1 MLSLNYRSMFI
12 HANQI
17 EWLFR
22 DYITQR
28 LLTTMAIESTS
39 FLGSVESNFDNA
51 ATLLGLSDDL
61 AKKIK
66 IANSTYVVRFG
77 VRLRNKMQTFTGY
90 RSVHSEHFEP
100 VKGGIRYSP
109 HADQDEVEAL
119 AALMTY
125 KCALMDI
132 PFGGAKGAL
141 AIDPDAWTERELERI
156 TRRFTQELAKRDLI
170 SPSQN
175 VPAPDVGTGERE
187 MAWMA
192 DEYKKLNPS
201 NLNAW
206 ACVTGKPLGK
216 GGIAGRT
223 EATGRG
229 VQYTLQEF
237 FRHQEDAKK
246 TGLSPNLRDKRVVIQ
261 GFGNVGYHASLFLS
275 QQDGCRITHV
285 LEKGGAIID
294 NNGIDIPALYNYM
307 KETGSIEGYSGF
319 VASGAEMLEVKADI
333 LIPAAMEGVIS
344 EENASRIQAPLIIE
358 AANGPITSSGDQV
371 LRNRGVIVIPDFCAN
386 AGGVTVSYFEW
397 IKNLTHI
404 RFGRMQRRQLE
415 SQFEALINGIE
426 TLHGKPF
433 PSDLRDAALSGATE
447 INLVRSGLEDTMREG
462 YSAISSAWNRND
474 EVPDLRTAAMMIAV
488 DRIAKSY
495 ISIGI

>member
-1 MLSLNYRSMFI
+1 
-12 HANQI
+12 
-17 EWLFR
+17 
-22 DYITQR
+22 
-28 LLTTMAIESTS
+28 MASES
-39 FLGSVESNFDNA
+39 FLQSVEANFDQA
-51 ATLLGLSDDL
+51 ASLLGISADL

-77 VRLRNKMQTFTGY
+77 VRLRGGVQTFTGY

-100 VKGGIRYSP
+100 VKGGIRYAP

-125 KCALMDI
+125 KCALMEI

-141 AIDPDAWTERELERI
+141 AIDPKAWEPQELERI
-156 TRRFTQELAKRDLI
+156 TRRFTQELAKRGLI

-175 VPAPDVGTGERE
+175 VPAPDMGTGERE

-192 DEYKKLNPS
+192 DEYKKLNPTD
-201 NLNAW
+201 LNAW

-237 FRHQEDAKK
+237 FRHERDVKK
-246 TGLSPNLRDKRVVIQ
+246 TGLSPGLSGKRVIIQ
-261 GFGNVGYHASLFLS
+261 GLGNVGYHAALFLS
-275 QQDGCRITHV
+275 QHDGCRITHV
-285 LEKGGAIID
+285 LEREGSIVDPGGV
-294 NNGIDIPALYNYM
+294 DIAALHEHM
-307 KETGSIEGYSGF
+307 IETGDIQDYPGFTESGP
-319 VASGAEMLEVKADI
+319 EMLEAEADI
-333 LIPAAMEGVIS
+333 LIPAAMEGVINQH
-344 EENASRIQAPLIIE
+344 NAPRIRTPLIIE
-358 AANGPITSSGDQV
+358 AANGPVTAPGDAA
-371 LRNRGVIVIPDFCAN
+371 LRGRGIVIIPDFCAN

-404 RFGRMQRRQLE
+404 RFGRIQRRQLE
-415 SQFEALINGIE
+415 NQFEALIAGVESI
-426 TLHGKPF
+426 TGTPF
-433 PSDLRDAALSGATE
+433 PAAHRNEVLSGATE
-447 INLVRSGLEDTMREG
+447 INLVRSGLEDTMRG
-462 YSAISSAWNRND
+462 AYNAISATWNETDN
-474 EVPDLRTAAMMIAV
+474 VPDLRTAAMMIAV
-488 DRIAKSY
+488 DRVAQSY

>member
-1 MLSLNYRSMFI
+1 MGS
-12 HANQI
+12 
-17 EWLFR
+17 E
-22 DYITQR
+22 
-28 LLTTMAIESTS
+28 S
-39 FLGSVESNFDNA
+39 FLQSVEANFDQA
-51 ATLLGLSDDL
+51 ASLLGISADL

-77 VRLRNKMQTFTGY
+77 VRLRGGVQTFTGY

-100 VKGGIRYSP
+100 VKGGIRYAP

-125 KCALMDI
+125 KCALMEI

-141 AIDPDAWTERELERI
+141 AIDPRAWEPQELERI
-156 TRRFTQELAKRDLI
+156 TRRFTQELAKRGLI

-175 VPAPDVGTGERE
+175 VPAPDMGTSERE

-192 DEYKKLNPS
+192 DEYKKLNPTD
-201 NLNAW
+201 LNAW

-237 FRHQEDAKK
+237 FRHERDVKK
-246 TGLSPNLRDKRVVIQ
+246 TGLSPGLSGKRVIIQ
-261 GFGNVGYHASLFLS
+261 GLGNVGYHAALFLS
-275 QQDGCRITHV
+275 QHDGCRITHV
-285 LEKGGAIID
+285 LEREGSIVDPGGV
-294 NNGIDIPALYNYM
+294 DIAALHEHM
-307 KETGSIEGYSGF
+307 IETGDIQDYPGFTESGP
-319 VASGAEMLEVKADI
+319 EMLEAEADI
-333 LIPAAMEGVIS
+333 LIPAAMEGVINQH
-344 EENASRIQAPLIIE
+344 NAPRIRTPLIIE
-358 AANGPITSSGDQV
+358 AANGPVTAPGDAA
-371 LRNRGVIVIPDFCAN
+371 LRGRGIVIIPDFCAN

-404 RFGRMQRRQLE
+404 RFGRIQRRQLE
-415 SQFEALINGIE
+415 NQFEALIAGVESI
-426 TLHGKPF
+426 TGTPF
-433 PSDLRDAALSGATE
+433 PAAHRNEVLSGATE
-447 INLVRSGLEDTMREG
+447 INLVRSGLEDTMRG
-462 YSAISSAWNRND
+462 AYNAISATWNETDN
-474 EVPDLRTAAMMIAV
+474 VPDLRTAAMMIAV
-488 DRIAKSY
+488 DRVAQSY

>member
-1 MLSLNYRSMFI
+1 MGS
-12 HANQI
+12 
-17 EWLFR
+17 E
-22 DYITQR
+22 
-28 LLTTMAIESTS
+28 S
-39 FLGSVESNFDNA
+39 FLQSVEANFDQA
-51 ATLLGLSDDL
+51 ASLLGISAGL

-77 VRLRNKMQTFTGY
+77 VRLRGGVQTFTGY

-100 VKGGIRYSP
+100 VKGGIRYAP

-125 KCALMDI
+125 KCALMEI

-141 AIDPDAWTERELERI
+141 AIDPKAWEPQELERI
-156 TRRFTQELAKRDLI
+156 TRRFTQELAKRGLI

-175 VPAPDVGTGERE
+175 VPAPDMGTGERE

-192 DEYKKLNPS
+192 DEYKKLNPTD
-201 NLNAW
+201 LNAW

-237 FRHQEDAKK
+237 FRHERDVKK
-246 TGLSPNLRDKRVVIQ
+246 TGLSPGLSGKRVIIQ
-261 GFGNVGYHASLFLS
+261 GLGNVGYHAALFLS
-275 QQDGCRITHV
+275 QHDGCRITHV
-285 LEKGGAIID
+285 LEREGSIVDPGGV
-294 NNGIDIPALYNYM
+294 DIAALHEHM
-307 KETGSIEGYSGF
+307 IETGDIQDYPGFTESGP
-319 VASGAEMLEVKADI
+319 EMLEAEADI
-333 LIPAAMEGVIS
+333 LIPAAMEGVINQH
-344 EENASRIQAPLIIE
+344 NAPRIRTPLIIE
-358 AANGPITSSGDQV
+358 AANGPVTAPGDAA
-371 LRNRGVIVIPDFCAN
+371 LRGRGIVIIPDFCAN

-404 RFGRMQRRQLE
+404 RFGRIQRRQLE
-415 SQFEALINGIE
+415 NQFEALIAGVESI
-426 TLHGKPF
+426 TGTPF
-433 PSDLRDAALSGATE
+433 PAAHRNEVLSGATE
-447 INLVRSGLEDTMREG
+447 INLVRSGLEDTMRG
-462 YSAISSAWNRND
+462 AYNAISATWNETDN
-474 EVPDLRTAAMMIAV
+474 VPDLRTAAMMIAV
-488 DRIAKSY
+488 DRVAQSY

>member
-1 MLSLNYRSMFI
+1 MGS
-12 HANQI
+12 
-17 EWLFR
+17 E
-22 DYITQR
+22 
-28 LLTTMAIESTS
+28 S
-39 FLGSVESNFDNA
+39 FLQSVEANFDQA
-51 ATLLGLSDDL
+51 ASLLGISADL

-77 VRLRNKMQTFTGY
+77 VRLRGGVQTFTGY

-100 VKGGIRYSP
+100 VKGGIRYAP

-125 KCALMDI
+125 KCALMEI

-141 AIDPDAWTERELERI
+141 AIDPKAWEPQELERI
-156 TRRFTQELAKRDLI
+156 TRRFTQELAKRGLI

-175 VPAPDVGTGERE
+175 VPAPDMGTGERE

-192 DEYKKLNPS
+192 DEYKKLNPTD
-201 NLNAW
+201 LNAW

-237 FRHQEDAKK
+237 FRHERDVKK
-246 TGLSPNLRDKRVVIQ
+246 TGLSPGLSGKRVIIQ
-261 GFGNVGYHASLFLS
+261 GLGNVGYHAALFLS
-275 QQDGCRITHV
+275 QHDGCRITHV
-285 LEKGGAIID
+285 LEREGSIVDPGGV
-294 NNGIDIPALYNYM
+294 DIAALHEHM
-307 KETGSIEGYSGF
+307 IETGDIQDYPGFTESGP
-319 VASGAEMLEVKADI
+319 EMLEAEADI
-333 LIPAAMEGVIS
+333 LIPAAMEGVINQH
-344 EENASRIQAPLIIE
+344 NAPRIRTPLIIE
-358 AANGPITSSGDQV
+358 AANGPVTAPGDAA
-371 LRNRGVIVIPDFCAN
+371 LRDRGIVIIPDFCAN

-404 RFGRMQRRQLE
+404 RFGRIQRRQLE
-415 SQFEALINGIE
+415 NQFEALIAGVESI
-426 TLHGKPF
+426 TGTPF
-433 PSDLRDAALSGATE
+433 PAAHRNEVLSGATE
-447 INLVRSGLEDTMREG
+447 INLVRSGLEDTMRG
-462 YSAISSAWNRND
+462 AYNAISATWNETDN
-474 EVPDLRTAAMMIAV
+474 VPDLRTAAMMIAV
-488 DRIAKSY
+488 DRVAQSY

>member
-1 MLSLNYRSMFI
+1 MGS
-12 HANQI
+12 
-17 EWLFR
+17 E
-22 DYITQR
+22 
-28 LLTTMAIESTS
+28 S
-39 FLGSVESNFDNA
+39 FLQSVEANFDQA
-51 ATLLGLSDDL
+51 ASLLGISAGL

-77 VRLRNKMQTFTGY
+77 VRLRGGVQTFTGY

-100 VKGGIRYSP
+100 VKGGIRYAP

-125 KCALMDI
+125 KCALMEI

-141 AIDPDAWTERELERI
+141 AIDPKAWEPQELERI
-156 TRRFTQELAKRDLI
+156 TRRFTQELAKRGLI

-175 VPAPDVGTGERE
+175 VPAPDMGTGERE

-192 DEYKKLNPS
+192 DEYKKLNPTD
-201 NLNAW
+201 LNAW

-237 FRHQEDAKK
+237 FRHERDVKK
-246 TGLSPNLRDKRVVIQ
+246 TGLSPGLSGKRVIIQ
-261 GFGNVGYHASLFLS
+261 GLGNVGYHAALFLS
-275 QQDGCRITHV
+275 QHDGCRITHV
-285 LEKGGAIID
+285 LERGGSIVD
-294 NNGIDIPALYNYM
+294 PGGIDIAALHEHM
-307 KETGSIEGYSGF
+307 IETGDIQDYPGFTESGP
-319 VASGAEMLEVKADI
+319 EMLEAEADI
-333 LIPAAMEGVIS
+333 LIPAAMEGVINQH
-344 EENASRIQAPLIIE
+344 NAPRIRTPLIIE
-358 AANGPITSSGDQV
+358 AANGPVTAPGDAA
-371 LRNRGVIVIPDFCAN
+371 LRGRGIVIIPDFCAN

-404 RFGRMQRRQLE
+404 RFGRIQRRQLE
-415 SQFEALINGIE
+415 NQFEALIAGVESI
-426 TLHGKPF
+426 TGTPF
-433 PSDLRDAALSGATE
+433 PAAHRNEVLSGATE
-447 INLVRSGLEDTMREG
+447 INLVRSGLEDTMRG
-462 YSAISSAWNRND
+462 AYNAISATWNETDN
-474 EVPDLRTAAMMIAV
+474 VPDLRTAAMMIAV
-488 DRIAKSY
+488 DRVAQSY

>member
-1 MLSLNYRSMFI
+1 MGS
-12 HANQI
+12 
-17 EWLFR
+17 E
-22 DYITQR
+22 
-28 LLTTMAIESTS
+28 S
-39 FLGSVESNFDNA
+39 FLQSVEANFDQA
-51 ATLLGLSDDL
+51 ASLLGISADL

-77 VRLRNKMQTFTGY
+77 VRLRGGVQTFTGY

-100 VKGGIRYSP
+100 VKGGIRYAP

-125 KCALMDI
+125 KCALMEI

-141 AIDPDAWTERELERI
+141 AIDPKAWEPQELERI
-156 TRRFTQELAKRDLI
+156 TRRFTQELAKRGLI

-175 VPAPDVGTGERE
+175 VPAPDMGTGERE

-192 DEYKKLNPS
+192 DEYKKLNPTD
-201 NLNAW
+201 LNAW

-237 FRHQEDAKK
+237 FRHKRDVKK
-246 TGLSPNLRDKRVVIQ
+246 TGLSPGLSGKRVIIQ
-261 GFGNVGYHASLFLS
+261 GLGNVGYHAALFLS
-275 QQDGCRITHV
+275 QHDGCRITHV
-285 LEKGGAIID
+285 LEREGSIVDPGGV
-294 NNGIDIPALYNYM
+294 DIAALHEHM
-307 KETGSIEGYSGF
+307 IETGDIQDYPGFTESGP
-319 VASGAEMLEVKADI
+319 EMLEAEADI
-333 LIPAAMEGVIS
+333 LIPAAMEGVINQH
-344 EENASRIQAPLIIE
+344 NAPRIRAPLIIE
-358 AANGPITSSGDQV
+358 AANGPVTAPGDAA
-371 LRNRGVIVIPDFCAN
+371 LRGRGIVIIPDFCAN

-404 RFGRMQRRQLE
+404 RFGRIQRRQLE
-415 SQFEALINGIE
+415 NQFEALIAGVESI
-426 TLHGKPF
+426 TGTPF
-433 PSDLRDAALSGATE
+433 PTAHRNEVLSGATE
-447 INLVRSGLEDTMREG
+447 INLVRSGLEDTMRG
-462 YSAISSAWNRND
+462 AYNVISATWNETDN
-474 EVPDLRTAAMMIAV
+474 VPDLRTAAMMIAV
-488 DRIAKSY
+488 DRVAQSY